1 MRHVGPTL
9 RKKGGLLLGGVWPHL
24 SSHGSLTTREAEAER
39 SLESNEG
46 GYKGAL
52 NYSDFTPTRGE
63 K

>member
-1 MRHVGPTL
+1 M
-9 RKKGGLLLGGVWPHL
+9 GGVWPHL